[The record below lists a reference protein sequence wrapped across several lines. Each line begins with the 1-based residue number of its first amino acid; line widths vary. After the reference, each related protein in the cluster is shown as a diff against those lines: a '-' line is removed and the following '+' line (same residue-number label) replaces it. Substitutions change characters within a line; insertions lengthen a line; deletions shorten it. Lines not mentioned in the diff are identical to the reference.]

1 MCYKS
6 GGQTLMLLDQLMQ
19 TSPKVICISLQVPIA
34 LFRSRNVELI
44 RQMWI
49 YSFVKKGKSRVVCEA
64 Q

>member
-1 MCYKS
+1 
-6 GGQTLMLLDQLMQ
+6 MLLDQLMQ

-49 YSFVKKGKSRVVCEA
+49 CSFVKKGKSRVVCEV